1 MEKYIGSALNFPIHG
16 RTESGMTLHI
26 DCEQLAYAMEAF
38 DKQVGYL
45 VVNVL
50 PLKPE
55 NVTSKKTHSVKLI
68 NIIENAPG

>member
-1 MEKYIGSALNFPIHG
+1 MTLEKYIGSAMEFPIAG
-16 RTESGMTLHI
+16 REELGMTLSI

-38 DKQVGYL
+38 GKDIGNL
-45 VVNVL
+45 IINVL

-68 NIIENAPG
+68 KIE